1 MSLEIVVGPMFSG
14 KSSYALSYIRRQR
27 AIGKTVIVIKPNI
40 DNRYSNEH
48 MLVTH
53 DQQQTPCMIWPVHD
67 PLNPCIPR
75 VRDADCIVLEETQF
89 FRGVQSFVGYAL
101 QAYKKNILLVGLDAT
116 ASQQPFGEIFNCIPW
131 ATSITKLCALCKR
144 CGDGTLAPFTKKI
157 CPEVGNTVVDVGGA
171 EKYESVCL
179 KHLTDNQ

>member
-14 KSSYALSYIRRQR
+14 KSSYALSHIRRQR

-40 DNRYSNEH
+40 DNRYSNEQ

-53 DQQQTPCMIWPVHD
+53 NQEQTPCMIWPVHE
-67 PLNPCIPR
+67 PLNPCIPQIR
-75 VRDADCIVLEETQF
+75 SADCIVLEETQF
-89 FRGVQSFVGYAL
+89 FRGVHAFVEYAL
-101 QAYKKNILLVGLDAT
+101 KAYQKNVLLVGLDGT
-116 ASQQPFGEIFNCIPW
+116 ASQQPFGEIFNCIPL
-131 ATSITKLCALCKR
+131 ATTITKLCALCKK

-157 CPEVGNTVVDVGGA
+157 ESNDDHIVVDVGGA

-179 KHLTDNQ
+179 KHLTL

>member
-1 MSLEIVVGPMFSG
+1 MSLEIVIGPMFSG

-40 DNRYSNEH
+40 DNRYSDQDI
-48 MLVTH
+48 LITH
-53 DQQQTPCMIWPVHD
+53 NQEQTPCMVWPVND

-75 VRDADCIVLEETQF
+75 IRDADYIVLEETQF
-89 FRGVQSFVGYAL
+89 FKGVRNFVGYAL
-101 QAYKKNILLVGLDAT
+101 QAYKKNILLVGLDGT
-116 ASQQPFGEIFNCIPW
+116 AGQQPFGEIFDCIPW
-131 ATSITKLCALCKR
+131 ATNVTKLCALCKR

-157 CPEVGNTVVDVGGA
+157 HLQNVQTIVDVGGA

-179 KHLTDNQ
+179 KHLDVIQ